1 MTTTGSLISTSVSD
15 AKITLEGQVASNPYY
30 AARQAIDLLEVI
42 QKREGQAARRKM
54 AAAIVRKAAK
64 AMEEGEA

>member
-1 MTTTGSLISTSVSD
+1 MSTTGSLINTSVHD
-15 AKITLEGQVASNPYY
+15 AKVSLEGQVASNPYQ

-42 QKREGQAARRKM
+42 QKREGQESRRKM

-64 AMEEGEA
+64 AMEGGAA

>member
-1 MTTTGSLISTSVSD
+1 MIFISSLISTSVSD
-15 AKITLEGQVASNPYY
+15 AKTTLEGHLASNPHF

-64 AMEEGEA
+64 ALEGVEI